1 MKLKKEFVNSI
12 YNLFGLGLPL
22 VFAVFSIPLI
32 IKNMG
37 DANFGLLTL
46 VWAVVS
52 YFGLFDLGLGRAL
65 TQQLSIAIE
74 SDFKEKVPEI
84 IFTAVLIL
92 FLLGCFAGVL
102 MYIAA
107 PWGVELIKEIP
118 DRQVAINSMYYMAW
132 AMPAIVLTSG
142 FRGILEANH
151 SFGIVNAI
159 RIPMGVFTF
168 LGPLVMVLFF
178 SSRLDNITAVLSFG
192 RVVACFVHMYFALR
206 CMNISFRELKL
217 SRIAAKNLCSTG
229 GWITVSNVISPLM
242 GYADRFLIGLLVSSA
257 AVAYYT
263 TPQEMVTKIWII
275 PGAITTV
282 IFPLFA
288 ALSISDELK
297 KKALFINSIGVV
309 YTITL
314 PICAFV
320 YFFSYELLSL
330 WLNYSFANKSYIL
343 LMVFS
348 FGILINC
355 LAHIPY
361 TYLQSVGRAN
371 STALIHIIEFPFYI
385 VSLWFSAKYFAEL
398 GVAIAWLFR
407 IMVDTML
414 MYVMAYKEMK
424 ILPYFITIFG
434 YMVFVGTVFITPLFF
449 LENVFVKTVFFTSVL
464 VVFIVLNI
472 KWILRFAGKDKC
484 NI

>member
-1 MKLKKEFVNSI
+1 MKFKKEFINTI

-22 VFAVFSIPLI
+22 IFAVFSIPLI
-32 IKNMG
+32 IDNMG

-65 TQQLSIAIE
+65 TQQLAIAIE
-74 SDFKEKVPEI
+74 NDFKDVPVI

-92 FLLGCFAGVL
+92 FSLGCFAGLL
-102 MYIAA
+102 MYVAA

-159 RIPMGVFTF
+159 RIPMGAFTF

-192 RVVACFVHMYFALR
+192 RIVACFVHMYFALR
-206 CMNISFRELKL
+206 CMNISFHEFKL
-217 SRIAAKNLCSTG
+217 SSAVGKNLCSTG
-229 GWITVSNVISPLM
+229 GWITVSNIISPLM
-242 GYADRFLIGLLVSSA
+242 GYADRFLIGLLVSAA

-288 ALSISDELK
+288 AFSISDGFK
-297 KKALFINSIGVV
+297 KRALFINSIGVV

-320 YFFSYELLSL
+320 YFFSFELLSV
-330 WLNYSFANKSYIL
+330 WLNGIFAGKSYIL

-348 FGILINC
+348 FGIFINC

-361 TYLQSVGRAN
+361 TYLQSIGRSN
-371 STALIHIIEFPFYI
+371 STALIHIMEFPFYI
-385 VSLWFSAKYFAEL
+385 ISLWFAAKYFAEL
-398 GVAIAWLFR
+398 GVVIAWLFR
-407 IMVDTML
+407 IIVDTIL
-414 MYVMAYKEMK
+414 MYVMAYKEIK
-424 ILPYFITIFG
+424 KPPYLASISG
-434 YMVFVGTVFITPLFF
+434 YIIFVGIVFTMPLFF
-449 LENVFVKTVFFTSVL
+449 LESVFIKSVIFIGML
-464 VVFIVLNI
+464 IVFIVLNM